1 MEEEVKLPDMG
12 EGVESATVVGILV
25 GEGDEVE
32 KDQNILELETEKA
45 VAQMPSPKAGKV
57 TQIHVQNNQEV
68 SLGDLLM
75 TLEVGDGEAKDET
88 AQGAEEDEKEQ
99 EEERD
104 TDAEE
109 EAKEKRA
116 KKKETAERETEDEK
130 KKEPKEP
137 EEEEP
142 EPAGDKEPSEVA
154 AEEEPAEE
162 RADAEEPEAEE
173 KAPRPALSPGDIPAA
188 PSTRRLAREL
198 GVDLEKIEGSGT
210 GGWISTGDVKRA
222 ARETAEAAAPHEG
235 RETDHWGVIR
245 REPMAAIRKTIAK
258 RMRASKDAAAHV
270 THFDDAD
277 VTELEAFR
285 QEHQDDFEGTEF
297 TPLPFIVRAALGA
310 LKDHPMVNASLDLER
325 GEIIY
330 KEYYNI
336 GIAVATDR
344 GLIVPVLRDAETLS
358 IFEAAR
364 AIEQMSER
372 VRSGDFELNDLKGGT
387 FSVSN
392 LGAIGGRYATPII
405 NYPEAAVLLPGRAR
419 KMPVVRDNDEVEV
432 RLILPLS
439 LTYDHRLV
447 DGAEAQ
453 AFLNEVKGYL
463 EDPGRLLTR

>member
-1 MEEEVKLPDMG
+1 
-12 EGVESATVVGILV
+12 
-25 GEGDEVE
+25 
-32 KDQNILELETEKA
+32 
-45 VAQMPSPKAGKV
+45 MPSPKAGKV
-57 TQIHVQNNQEV
+57 TQIHVKNNQDV

-75 TLEVGDGEAKDET
+75 TLEVGDGEAEEET
-88 AQGAEEDEKEQ
+88 AQGAEEGATEQQEHAEADAGEAAREEKAEKQEKEAA
-99 EEERD
+99 ERGTED
-104 TDAEE
+104 G
-109 EAKEKRA
+109 
-116 KKKETAERETEDEK
+116 KKKERQAPDEEK
-130 KKEPKEP
+130 
-137 EEEEP
+137 P
-142 EPAGDKEPSEVA
+142 EPAGEREPSGRDEK
-154 AEEEPAEE
+154 EEPAEK
-162 RADAEEPEAEE
+162 RAEGEEAERE
-173 KAPRPALSPGDIPAA
+173 EEARRPALSPGDIPAA

-198 GVDLEKIEGSGT
+198 GVDLKKIEGSGT
-210 GGWISTGDVKRA
+210 GGWISAGDVKHA
-222 ARETAEAAAPHEG
+222 ARETAEAAAPPEG
-235 RETDHWGVIR
+235 RENDNWGPIR
-245 REPMAAIRKTIAK
+245 REPMPAIRKTIAK

-285 QEHQDDFEGTEF
+285 LEHGDDFEGTEF
-297 TPLPFIVRAALGA
+297 TPLPFIVRAALDA

-330 KEYYNI
+330 KEYYSI

-358 IFEAAR
+358 IFETAR
-364 AIEQMSER
+364 AIEQLSER
-372 VRSGDFELNDLKGGT
+372 VRSGDFELKDLRGGT

-432 RLILPLS
+432 RLVLPLS

-453 AFLNEVKGYL
+453 AFLNDVKGYL